1 MCAETVENMPDPVND
16 REREAL
22 RELERAAAARL
33 PDWAARGPGDPAR
46 ALLES
51 FAVVLARLEGELAES
66 TERILPRLLAEL
78 GHEPSWPVA
87 ASSAVKFHPREGMQE
102 AVKVPAATAVTASR
116 KTAGESRVYFETAA
130 DGWVSPARL
139 EHAVV
144 LEGDVARQLPVD
156 GEGEAPVRLFGSDRL
171 NHHLYLGDAEWD
183 QLRPCKAELVLEWP
197 GSPQAVLEGE
207 WEYSSGAGWRLL
219 PVDFSQSCNTAGD
232 PLLRMRIH
240 GPLPDMTSR
249 EIEGFGA
256 PWIRLRLPRTAPVA
270 LATPTV
276 IWLLRR
282 DRKAKQKKLL
292 DRPPARLFI
301 HSGDSWQDH
310 SFSSDGALELAAMP
324 QRYGPAVYLG
334 WDQPQSASLY
344 WRSGG
349 ILGGVEN
356 GQPGLEW
363 EFSCG
368 DSFRELEVVDGTRAF
383 TGSGTISWQ
392 AREGWSRRRLFGRD
406 LYWVR
411 ACWSTG
417 FYFSPALVR
426 TMISGGVEVIEG
438 RRVGSQPATL
448 QFSNSVAV
456 LPPHPQG
463 DFEPF
468 ASLQLSVEG
477 GWKTFRLE
485 ETAGAPGPAGFCL
498 RRKSSGEVEVV
509 AGGGIEGPV
518 KAMIEGLRTGI
529 GHAGRTLHDS
539 LDVLELELEGLE
551 RISHPV
557 SVLDGSGSEGGGHFY
572 RRLAAEQAHGGTLVS
587 GADYGRLLRTIDP
600 SLSRIEVVS
609 HPHRPAEVWV
619 VAWGEAPAAARTTTG
634 AEPVFE
640 PIGAQRLGAL
650 RRYLQRR
657 VPLGTVVQ
665 VVEPMRIPFKVYLGM
680 AEGAGES
687 SAADS
692 LLQGQL
698 AVSLQSYLDP
708 LSGGVGGEGCPL
720 VTEVTAELVCG
731 IAGEILREAGGKDE
745 LAVRVESSLDSAVAL
760 DLPIAVG
767 VLEAVE
773 IECGKVAVEPAVED
787 RSRA

>member
-1 MCAETVENMPDPVND
+1 MCAETRENMPDPVSD

-46 ALLES
+46 VLLES

-78 GHEPSWPVA
+78 GHEPFWPVA
-87 ASSAVKFHPREGMQE
+87 ASSAVRFHPREGMQG

-116 KTAGESRVYFETAA
+116 KTAGERRVYFETAA
-130 DGWVSPARL
+130 DGWVSTARL

-156 GEGEAPVRLFGSDRL
+156 GEEEAPVRLFGSDRL

-183 QLRPCKAELVLEWP
+183 QLRRYKAELVLEWP
-197 GSPQAVLEGE
+197 GTPQAVLEGE

-219 PVDFSQSCNTAGD
+219 PVDFSQSCNTAGA

-256 PWIRLRLPRTAPVA
+256 PWIRLRLPRRAPVS

-276 IWLLRR
+276 VWLLRR
-282 DRKAKQKKLL
+282 DRKSKQKKLV
-292 DRPPARLFI
+292 DRPPARLFV

-310 SFSSDGALELAAMP
+310 SFSSDGSLELGTMF

-334 WDQPQSASLY
+334 WDQPQAASLY

-349 ILGGVEN
+349 IRGGVEN

-363 EFSCG
+363 EISCG
-368 DSFRELEVVDGTRAF
+368 DSFRKMEVVDGTRAF
-383 TGSGTISWQ
+383 TGSGTISWEAQ
-392 AREGWSRRRLFGRD
+392 EGWSRRRLFGRD

-426 TMISGGVEVIEG
+426 TLVPGGVEVIEG
-438 RRVGSQPATL
+438 RTVGSQPATL
-448 QFSNSVAV
+448 QFRNSVAV
-456 LPPHPQG
+456 LPPHPEG

-468 ASLQLSVEG
+468 DSLQLSVEG

-485 ETAGAPGPAGFCL
+485 EGTGVPGPAGFRL
-498 RRKSSGEVEVV
+498 RRKSSGEAEVV
-509 AGGGIEGPV
+509 AGIGLDGPV
-518 KAMIEGLRTGI
+518 KARIEGLRTGI
-529 GHAGRTLHDS
+529 GRAGKALRDS

-557 SVLDGSGSEGGGHFY
+557 SVLDGSESEDRGHFY
-572 RRLAAEQAHGGTLVS
+572 RRLAVEQAHGGTLVS
-587 GADYGRLLRTIDP
+587 GADYDRLLRTIDP
-600 SLSRIEVVS
+600 SLSRIEVVP
-609 HPHRPAEVWV
+609 HPLRPAEVWV
-619 VAWGEAPAAARTTTG
+619 VAWGEFHAEAD
-634 AEPVFE
+634 AEPCFE

-650 RRYLQRR
+650 RRYLQCRA
-657 VPLGTVVQ
+657 PLGTVVH
-665 VVEPMRIPFKVYLGM
+665 VVEPMRIPFKVYLGL
-680 AEGAGES
+680 AGGGEKS
-687 SAADS
+687 SAAGS
-692 LLQGQL
+692 RLRRQL
-698 AVSLQSYLDP
+698 ASSLQNYLAP
-708 LSGGVGGEGCPL
+708 LTGGTEGKGCPL
-720 VTEVTAELVCG
+720 VTEVTAELVCD

-745 LAVRVESSLDSAVAL
+745 FSLRVESSLDSAAAL
-760 DLPIAVG
+760 DLPIAEG

-773 IECGKVAVEPAVED
+773 IESEQVEIQPAIED
-787 RSRA
+787 RSGA